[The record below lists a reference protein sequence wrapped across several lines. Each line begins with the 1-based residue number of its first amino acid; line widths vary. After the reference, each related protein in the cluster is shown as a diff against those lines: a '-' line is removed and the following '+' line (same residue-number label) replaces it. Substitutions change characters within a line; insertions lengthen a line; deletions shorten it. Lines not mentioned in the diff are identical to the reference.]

1 MADSTLTAIKNK
13 VRRLTRSPSTAQLTN
28 ADLEQYINTFIQF
41 DFPEHLRQ
49 FSLRTT
55 FTFFTNPYQDTYPTD
70 IISFG
75 GVTTNPLYDFQNR
88 YLTIHGPIYIAGFQS
103 FFSQSPEQFFGI
115 YPFVNSIAS
124 IGTQGDG
131 VLTTFTGVVNSQFA
145 FIPPG
150 TNQNIG
156 LLQNQVLFSSVATD
170 NSGLSLIDVP
180 VLNTTTGNP
189 STIGNLYVP
198 GNTPVTPPT
207 VVDPTNNINYVTGV
221 FTITFPS
228 APGAGQDI
236 NSQTVPQ
243 VVGLPQALLY
253 YDNKFTV
260 RPVPD
265 QPYRVNFEVYI
276 RPTELLANNQ
286 SPQLNEWWQL
296 IALGSSKKIFQD
308 RMDMESVNLIEPE
321 YRKQEN
327 LCNRR
332 TIVQYTNERTATI
345 YTEQVTLGPN
355 GGWGWGAGGG
365 PF

>member
-49 FSLRTT
+49 LSLRTT

-88 YLTIHGPIYIAGFQS
+88 YLTIHPPIYIGGFQS
-103 FFSQSPEQFFGI
+103 FFYQSREQFFGI

-131 VLTTFTGVVNSQFA
+131 VTTTFTGVVNSQFA

-198 GNTPVTPPT
+198 GNTPATPPT

-286 SPQLNEWWQL
+286 SPQLNEWWQY
-296 IALGSSKKIFQD
+296 ISYGAVRKIFQD
-308 RMDMESVNLIEPE
+308 RMDTESLAQVEAE

-327 LCNRR
+327 LCLRR
-332 TIVQYTNERTATI
+332 TIVQYTNERTSTI
-345 YTEQVTLGPN
+345 YSEQTQFGP
-355 GGWGWGAGGG
+355 GGWGWGYGGG